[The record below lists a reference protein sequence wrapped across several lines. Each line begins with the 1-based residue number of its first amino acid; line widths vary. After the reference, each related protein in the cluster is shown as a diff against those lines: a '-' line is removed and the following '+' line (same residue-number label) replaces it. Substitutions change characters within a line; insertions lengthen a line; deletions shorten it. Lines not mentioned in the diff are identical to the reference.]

1 MTKIDFKNLPDTS
14 TPINATNMNAL
25 QTNVENAINALPSEI
40 IESGTNTNG
49 SYVKYSDG
57 TMICTKQVSM
67 TAEITSSWGN
77 LYDTGNQDIDL
88 GNYAQP
94 FVGNVPQVSITMAS
108 ANGCW
113 LEGCIDRTLTSYG
126 KIVLASATSKTAG
139 VTYDLIAIGK
149 WK

>member
-1 MTKIDFKNLPDTS
+1 MTKINFTNLPDTS
-14 TPINATNMNAL
+14 TPLNATNMNAL
-25 QTNVENAINALPSEI
+25 QTNVENAIGEI
-40 IESGTNTNG
+40 VESGTNTNG
-49 SYVKYSDG
+49 SYVKYSNG
-57 TMICTKQVSM
+57 TMICHKQVSINANI
-67 TAEITSSWGN
+67 TASWGT

-113 LEGCIDRTLTSYG
+113 LEGCTNRTLTSYG
-126 KIVLASATSKTAG
+126 KIVLASATSKTAS
-139 VTYDLIAIGK
+139 VAYDLIAIGK

>member
-1 MTKIDFKNLPDTS
+1 MTKINFTNLPDTS
-14 TPINATNMNAL
+14 TPLNATNMNAL
-25 QTNVENAINALPSEI
+25 QTNVENAINGV
-40 IESGTNTNG
+40 IESGSNANG
-49 SYVKYSDG
+49 YYAKYADG
-57 TMICTKQVSM
+57 TMICTKQVSI

-94 FVGNVPQVSITMAS
+94 FVGNVPQVSITMSS

-113 LEGCIDRTLTSYG
+113 LEGCSDRTTSSYG
-126 KIVLASATSKTAG
+126 KIVLASATSKTAS
-139 VTYDLIAIGK
+139 VAYDLIAIGK